1 MIWRKGDVL
10 LRPAAM
16 LLYLDNKFICIA
28 EVAHCEKDPQPETPT
43 EHVLETGF
51 RRR

>member
-1 MIWRKGDVL
+1 
-10 LRPAAM
+10 M
-16 LLYLDNKFICIA
+16 LLYLDKGDQFKLICIA
-28 EVAHCEKDPQPETPT
+28 EVARCEKDPQWRPPT